1 MRQKLKKNGGE
12 TLIEVLASILIG
24 ALSVAL
30 LFSAVLA
37 STRMDRGA
45 EETDKAFRANLIA
58 AEKQTEPLIDGPIGT
73 GSAKVIV
80 IHKNPET
87 LKAELPVVF
96 YGGEG
101 AVSYSLPLPAE
112 EGGGGS

>member
-1 MRQKLKKNGGE
+1 MRQKLKKTEGE

-30 LFSAVLA
+30 LFSAVQA
-37 STRMDRGA
+37 STRMDRTA
-45 EETDKAFRANLIA
+45 EEMGKAFRIALMA
-58 AEKQTEPLIDGPIGT
+58 AEEQVEPLTGT
-73 GSAKVIV
+73 AIVLADARVTV

-87 LKAELPVVF
+87 LEAELPVAF

-101 AVSYSLPLPAE
+101 AVSYVLSAE
-112 EGGGGS
+112 EGGGGP

>member
-1 MRQKLKKNGGE
+1 MRQKLQKTGGE

-37 STRMDRGA
+37 STRMDRSA

-58 AEKQTEPLIDGPIGT
+58 AEKQTEPLTDGAIGP
-73 GSAKVIV
+73 GGAKVIV
-80 IHKNPET
+80 KHKNPET
-87 LKAELPVVF
+87 PEADLPVVF

-101 AVSYSLPLPAE
+101 AVSYSLSPPAE
-112 EGGGGS
+112 KGGGGP